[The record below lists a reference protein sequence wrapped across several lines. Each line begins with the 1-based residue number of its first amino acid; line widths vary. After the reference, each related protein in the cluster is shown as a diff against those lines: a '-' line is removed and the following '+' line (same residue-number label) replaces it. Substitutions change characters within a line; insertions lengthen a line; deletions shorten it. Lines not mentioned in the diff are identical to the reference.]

1 MHVSPAGLLQPLPIP
16 KNNWTDISMDFIE
29 GLPRSQGYNV
39 IFVVVDCLSKY
50 SHFLPLAHPYIASTV
65 AKLFLDNIF
74 KLHGMP
80 LSIVSDRDPVFTS
93 SFCRQLFKSQGIQP
107 RHSSAYHPQT
117 DGQTE
122 VVNRCLENY
131 LHCFVGNRPK
141 DWMKSL
147 SLAEWWYN
155 SSQHS
160 ATGIS
165 PYEVVYGYPP
175 HRLISYVKGTTRV
188 AAVEEHL
195 KDREQIT
202 KLLKE
207 NLQAAQQRMKNQ
219 ADLHR
224 PG

>member
-1 MHVSPAGLLQPLPIP
+1 MTEIRCLQAVSGANYSNR
-16 KNNWTDISMDFIE
+16 KA
-29 GLPRSQGYNV
+29 YNP
-39 IFVVVDCLSKY
+39 D
-50 SHFLPLAHPYIASTV
+50 TV
-65 AKLFLDNIF
+65 
-74 KLHGMP
+74 LH
-80 LSIVSDRDPVFTS
+80 IT
-93 SFCRQLFKSQGIQP
+93 
-107 RHSSAYHPQT
+107 PQT

-147 SLAEWWYN
+147 SLVDWWYN